1 MYFVLLSRFSH
12 REWRKQISY
21 SHPCL
26 QLPIAT
32 VDETVPFRRLRDNA
46 GGHKFFFFAFIQDS
60 CSQTT
65 SFWWL
70 RQLHAIVWL
79 QGIRF
84 REWRSYCTYYCIVR
98 FSFHTKSIKT
108 IKLWKILLYTII
120 SIIYFYTNKIYD
132 LKLFYN

>member
-46 GGHKFFFFAFIQDS
+46 GGHKFFFFCLHSRFLQSNDVVLV
-60 CSQTT
+60 TT
-65 SFWWL
+65 PTACDCMTAGDPFPWM
-70 RQLHAIVWL
+70 
-79 QGIRF
+79 
-84 REWRSYCTYYCIVR
+84 
-98 FSFHTKSIKT
+98 
-108 IKLWKILLYTII
+108 KILLYVLLYRQILFPYKI
-120 SIIYFYTNKIYD
+120 NQNDKIVKNSIIHHYINNIF
-132 LKLFYN
+132 LH